1 MINEDRYVLKKLE
14 GWKTEQKIELTN
26 MCMVYDRN
34 NDSVIVQER
43 VLNWT
48 GISFPGG
55 HVETGESFMQS
66 AIREVKE
73 ETGLT
78 VTNMKPCGIV
88 HWDHLDTGDKYLVF
102 LYRTEDFT
110 GEMISETKEG
120 KVYWMKLDELMKTDP
135 KKLSPNFHEYL
146 KLFLTD
152 HFVEWHTPWRDSDK
166 TYKADIW

>member
-1 MINEDRYVLKKLE
+1 
-14 GWKTEQKIELTN
+14 
-26 MCMVYDRN
+26 MCMVYDRS

-55 HVETGESFMQS
+55 HVETGESFMES

-78 VTNMKPCGIV
+78 VTNLKPCGIV
-88 HWDHLDTGDKYLVF
+88 HWDHMDNGDKYLVF

-120 KVYWMKLDELMKTDP
+120 KVYWMKLDELMKTNP

-152 HFVEWHTPWRDSDK
+152 HFVEWHTPWQDSDK